1 MTELCLI
8 RHGETLENAAGILQ
22 GHLPCLLSDVG
33 REQVERLRDSL
44 RGQHFDALLAS
55 DLPRAV
61 QTAEILNETLQLPL
75 LATPLL
81 RERDWGEWTGRKISE
96 FQGADFPPSVESV
109 EEMSDRALEVL
120 YFVEK
125 QFSGKRVAAVTHGLF
140 ARCIQAM
147 AAGSTIRETPRWGN
161 AEMRTL
167 RLEGAHLAGGNA
179 GESGVSA
186 D

>member
-8 RHGETLENAAGILQ
+8 RHGETNENAAGILQ

-33 REQVERLRDSL
+33 REQVERLRESL
-44 RGQHFDALLAS
+44 RGQHFDALLSS
-55 DLPRAV
+55 DLPRAL
-61 QTAEILNETLQLPL
+61 QTAEILNEALQLPL

-96 FQGADFPPSVESV
+96 IQGGEFPPSVESV
-109 EEMSDRALEVL
+109 EEMSDRALELL

-125 QFSGKRVAAVTHGLF
+125 QFAGKRVAAVTHGLF
-140 ARCIQAM
+140 ARCIQAV
-147 AAGSTIRETPRWGN
+147 AACSTIRETPRWGN
-161 AEMRTL
+161 AELRTL
-167 RLEGAHLAGGNA
+167 RLDGVRLAVGKV
-179 GESGVSA
+179 GESDVSA